1 MLVVKY
7 FHEIIFSKLLILFR
21 YFPLFN
27 SVKNDRY
34 LCHDSL
40 LLSHMPLNIVYSGL
54 SLFDHFD
61 DGKLLQFT
69 KFQLAEILSRTL
81 LQRDCQNQRKFQI
94 LNGHQHQRKF
104 LNLTRYQRHRKFQN
118 LTRYQR
124 HRKFQNL
131 TRYQLHRKFQNLTR
145 YQRHRKFLNLR

>member
-1 MLVVKY
+1 MTDISATIPCY
-7 FHEIIFSKLLILFR
+7 FHICQSALYI
-21 YFPLFN
+21 
-27 SVKNDRY
+27 
-34 LCHDSL
+34 
-40 LLSHMPLNIVYSGL
+40 SGL

-69 KFQLAEILSRTL
+69 KFQLVEILSRTL

-124 HRKFQNL
+124 HRKFLNL
-131 TRYQLHRKFQNLTR
+131 RWHQREREYRDLSRIQRQRKFQNLNWH
-145 YQRHRKFLNLR
+145 QRQQIQKRN